1 MKVAIAFGTR
11 PEIIKIA
18 PIVEEAAA
26 RPDIDLVLINTSQH
40 FDWEMS
46 GSFLELFR
54 FPAVDHTI
62 SELPGKGV
70 ERFGQMLI
78 ELGRILEKEAPDV
91 LLVQGDT
98 TTALVGALAGA
109 KTKVP
114 VGHVEAGL
122 RSFNEQSP
130 EEVNRKVI
138 AQLASVH
145 FAPTPLAAH
154 MLRREGIGDDRI
166 EVVGNP
172 VVDALRRMEET
183 VRALPSV
190 LEGTDTGGR
199 TPVLV
204 TVHRPGNT
212 DRPERLSAI
221 LEAFLA
227 LERAF
232 FLFPIHPRTRAALEE
247 LPFSADSGDSTL
259 LERVERAPN
268 IRLLA
273 PLSYTEFT
281 KLMSEVD
288 LVVTDSGGVQEEAN
302 TLGKA
307 VLTLRPSTPRWEGIL
322 AGANRLCPT
331 EKGAIVQ
338 AVDSLLENL
347 ADRTWSTDLFGD
359 GEAAPRI
366 LDALRRLHEERRLQP
381 REPSYFERL
390 PDAIAEFSAG

>member
-1 MKVAIAFGTR
+1 MMKVAIAFGTR
-11 PEIIKIA
+11 PEIIKLA
-18 PIVEEAAA
+18 PIVEEALSRA
-26 RPDIDLVLINTSQH
+26 DVDLVLVNTGQH

-46 GSFLELFR
+46 GSFLDVFR
-54 FPAVDHTI
+54 FPEVDHTI

-78 ELGRILEKEAPDV
+78 ELGRILEQEKPDI

-98 TTALVGALAGA
+98 TTALVGALAAA

-130 EEVNRKVI
+130 EEMNRKVI

-145 FAPTPLAAH
+145 FAPTPLSAH
-154 MLRREGIGDDRI
+154 MLRREGVAEGRI

-172 VVDALRRMEET
+172 VVDALRRMEGT
-183 VRALPSV
+183 VRSLPSV

-227 LERAF
+227 LEDAF
-232 FLFPIHPRTRAALEE
+232 FLFPIHPRTRKALED
-247 LPFSADSGDSTL
+247 LPTSGDAGTST

-268 IRLLA
+268 IRLMA

-331 EKGAIVQ
+331 EKGAIVR
-338 AVDSLLENL
+338 AIESLRANL
-347 ADRTWSTDLFGD
+347 SERTWGTDMFGD
-359 GEAAPRI
+359 GRAAPRI
-366 LDALRRLHEERRLQP
+366 LDALQRLNREGALQP
-381 REPSYFERL
+381 REPSYFDRL
-390 PDAIAEFSAG
+390 PDAIAEYSEG

>member
-18 PIVEEAAA
+18 PIVEEAA
-26 RPDIDLVLINTSQH
+26 RHDDVQLLLINTSQH

-46 GSFLELFR
+46 GSFLDVFR
-54 FPAVDHTI
+54 FPQADYTI
-62 SELPGKGV
+62 ADLPGKGV

-78 ELGRILEKEAPDV
+78 ELGRILEKESPDI

-98 TTALVGALAGA
+98 TTALVGALAAA

-130 EEVNRKVI
+130 EEMNRKVI
-138 AQLASVH
+138 AQLSAVH
-145 FAPTPLAAH
+145 FAPTPLSAH
-154 MLRREGIGDDRI
+154 MLRREGIAEDRI

-172 VVDALRRMEET
+172 VVDALRRMEGD
-183 VRALPSV
+183 VQSRSSV
-190 LEGTDTGGR
+190 LDTSDTGGR

-212 DRPERLSAI
+212 DRPERLAAI

-227 LERAF
+227 LGQAHF
-232 FLFPIHPRTRAALEE
+232 FFPIHPRTRKALSE
-247 LPFSADSGDSTL
+247 LPGGGDRDAASL
-259 LERVERAPN
+259 LERIEQAPN
-268 IRLLA
+268 IELMA
-273 PLSYTEFT
+273 PLAYTDFT
-281 KLMSEVD
+281 KLMSEVE

-331 EKGAIVQ
+331 EKGAIVT
-338 AVDSLLENL
+338 AVESLLENL
-347 ADRTWSTDLFGD
+347 RDRAWSTDLFGD
-359 GEAAPRI
+359 GRAAPRMVEA
-366 LDALRRLHEERRLQP
+366 LLRRHREGLLQP
-381 REPSYFERL
+381 REPSYYDRL
-390 PDAIAEFSAG
+390 PEPIEAYSER